1 MHVDKDS
8 LHQVFLY
15 ETLMLWKFGQEVA
28 MVPRSRGK
36 KEAQAM
42 WEPGGKKHEKTIKL
56 SSQKKTQGILL

>member
-1 MHVDKDS
+1 
-8 LHQVFLY
+8 
-15 ETLMLWKFGQEVA
+15 

-56 SSQKKTQGILL
+56 SSQKKNARDTLIVEVSWKSA